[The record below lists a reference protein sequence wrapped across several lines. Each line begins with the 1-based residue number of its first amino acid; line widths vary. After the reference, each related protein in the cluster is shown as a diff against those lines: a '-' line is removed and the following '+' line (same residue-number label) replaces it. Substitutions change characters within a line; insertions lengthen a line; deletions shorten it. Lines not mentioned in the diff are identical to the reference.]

1 MTEKVAAN
9 SLTAGDHGSTY
20 GGNPFVCT
28 AVEKVLALFEENHI
42 IEHVREVA
50 PYLESSLD
58 RLKEKYD
65 CILER
70 RGQGLMQ
77 GLVFN
82 CPVKDVIGRALEE
95 GLILINAGEN
105 IIRFLPPLIVSKAN
119 IDEMIDILESCMEPR
134 EA

>member
-1 MTEKVAAN
+1 
-9 SLTAGDHGSTY
+9 
-20 GGNPFVCT
+20 
-28 AVEKVLALFEENHI
+28 
-42 IEHVREVA
+42 
-50 PYLESSLD
+50 
-58 RLKEKYD
+58 
-65 CILER
+65 
-70 RGQGLMQ
+70 MQ